1 MGRIRQ
7 EGPEPGG
14 DEEASSP
21 AASRVA
27 AQARGP
33 SGLSGLFSHL
43 VDTGSRPPCD
53 PPTLGGTLG
62 HLSMRLPLCYALT
75 SASSASCS

>member
-1 MGRIRQ
+1 MKRRPVLLQ
-7 EGPEPGG
+7 AEWPLEPG
-14 DEEASSP
+14 A
-21 AASRVA
+21 
-27 AQARGP
+27 P
-33 SGLSGLFSHL
+33 SGLSGLISHL